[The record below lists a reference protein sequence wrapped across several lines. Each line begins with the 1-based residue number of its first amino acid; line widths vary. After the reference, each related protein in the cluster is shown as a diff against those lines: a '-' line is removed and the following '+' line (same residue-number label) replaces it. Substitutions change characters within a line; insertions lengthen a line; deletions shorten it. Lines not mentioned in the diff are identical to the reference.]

1 MKVFILF
8 FEWEKCSVILGREGE
23 KAGVR
28 VDIVGW
34 EEVPRGLRGKQ
45 QDATHPCVSQGLV
58 NSLAPV

>member
-1 MKVFILF
+1 M
-8 FEWEKCSVILGREGE
+8 ILGREGE

-34 EEVPRGLRGKQ
+34 EEVPGGLRGKQ